1 MTLES
6 LVDAYGYVA
15 VLVGTFLE
23 GETIL
28 VLGGFAAHRGY
39 MALPWVILAAFIGSL
54 CGDQLFFFL
63 GRWHSQA
70 ILSKRPTWK
79 VRVDKAQK
87 LLERFR
93 TPLILAF
100 RFLYG
105 LRTVAPFV
113 IGMSSVSTA
122 KFIFLNAAGA
132 LVWAAAVGTGGYLFG
147 SALEILIGNIKHY
160 EIQIL
165 GAIAAIGVLIWVIYF
180 YRRRKRKLSAAWFGS
195 H

>member
-6 LVDAYGYVA
+6 LVDAYGYLA
-15 VLVGTFLE
+15 VLVGTFVE

-79 VRVDKAQK
+79 SRVNKVQK

-93 TPLILAF
+93 IPLILAF

-113 IGMSSVSTA
+113 IGMSSVPTVE
-122 KFIFLNAAGA
+122 FIFLNAAGA

-180 YRRRKRKLSAAWFGS
+180 YCRRKRKTALIKS
-195 H
+195 

>member
-6 LVDAYGYVA
+6 LINTYGYGA
-15 VLVGTFLE
+15 ILVGTFVE

-39 MALPWVILAAFIGSL
+39 LALPWVIVSALIGSL

-63 GRWHSQA
+63 GRWHSHTVLA
-70 ILSKRPTWK
+70 RRPSWK
-79 VRVDKAQK
+79 ARVDKTER

-113 IGMSSVSTA
+113 IGMSPVPTPQ
-122 KFIFLNAAGA
+122 FVVLNAVGA
-132 LVWAAAVGTGGYLFG
+132 LAWAIIVGGGGYLFG
-147 SALEILIGNIKHY
+147 SALEMIIGDIRRY
-160 EIQIL
+160 EAAII
-165 GAIAAIGVLIWVIYF
+165 GAIAATGVLIWTIHIYIR
-180 YRRRKRKLSAAWFGS
+180 RRRKSPAARS
-195 H
+195 Y